1 MTTGGSEGALD
12 GFLDGLGLG
21 GATMGDADGF
31 LDGEAEGLIET
42 VGLFDGCI
50 EGT

>member
-1 MTTGGSEGALD
+1 VTTTTASEGALD

-21 GATMGDADGF
+21 GSDGF

-42 VGLFDGCI
+42 VGLFDG
-50 EGT
+50 